1 MAAMVKQSLIIIL
14 CLISLMLG
22 VSPAYALT
30 KPEVRGEAAILI
42 DVQSGQTIYAKN
54 PDQVLPPASTT
65 KIMTAL
71 LAIEK
76 GKLSDP
82 VVASPTMLNSKL
94 VYGTQIYLE
103 PGEVMSLDNL
113 LYALLLNSANDAAVA
128 IAEYIGGDVDTF
140 VKLMNQKAKEIG
152 AEHTTFKN
160 PSGLN
165 EEGHLTT
172 ARDLALITRTALKNP
187 DFVRY
192 VKTKS
197 KVIPR
202 SAENVPVEMFNEN
215 KLLWRDPSV
224 DGVKTGYT
232 TQAENC
238 LVASATR
245 NGRQIIGVILKSPG
259 GEIYNDMQNL
269 LDYGFNEYD
278 NSVYKPSGTA
288 ISSMLV
294 GKDTVD
300 LILGSPI
307 IVTSKKGEPAPVLR
321 LNVIPLSFQV
331 QEVEQGQILANL
343 EVWQGQQ
350 LLQKIPLM
358 AARKVSLPKSA
369 GILKYSLVLIFIGVF
384 ILGLWTIARLSKRY
398 QYPKR

>member
-1 MAAMVKQSLIIIL
+1 MVKQSFLIIL

-42 DVQSGQTIYAKN
+42 DVQSGQTLYAKN

-76 GKLSDP
+76 GKLTDP
-82 VVASPTMLNSKL
+82 VIASPTMLNSKL

-128 IAEYIGGDVDTF
+128 IAEYIGGEVDTF
-140 VKLMNQKAKEIG
+140 VQLMNQKAKEIG
-152 AEHTTFKN
+152 AKHTTFKN

-165 EEGHLTT
+165 QEGHLTT

-192 VKTKS
+192 VKSKS

-202 SAENVPVEMFNEN
+202 SAENVPVEMINEN
-215 KLLWRDPSV
+215 KLLGRDPSV

-245 NGRQIIGVILKSPG
+245 NGRQLIGVILKSPG

-294 GKDTVD
+294 GKVTVD

-307 IVTSKKGEPAPVLR
+307 IVTTKKGEPASVLR

-369 GILKYSLVLIFIGVF
+369 GMLKYLFVLIFIGVF
-384 ILGLWTIARLSKRY
+384 ILGLWTIVRLSKHY